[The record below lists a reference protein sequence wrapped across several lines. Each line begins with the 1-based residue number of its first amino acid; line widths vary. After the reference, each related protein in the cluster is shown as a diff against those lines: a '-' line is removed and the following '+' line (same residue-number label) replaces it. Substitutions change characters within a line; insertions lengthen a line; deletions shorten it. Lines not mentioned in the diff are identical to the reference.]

1 MRLPTGT
8 NDRVNGAGW
17 EAFDAPNTTV
27 LVDDGNQRRS
37 FNTIGR
43 IERKRFAME
52 QASEC
57 SDGRTSAGWALIDR
71 RETAGD
77 RRRIRAAP
85 IVPTA
90 RALCLRK
97 KGVDVVG
104 ECHQLTN

>member
-1 MRLPTGT
+1 VCLPAGT
-8 NDRVNGAGW
+8 NDRINGAGW

-43 IERKRFAME
+43 IERKPFAME

-57 SDGRTSAGWALIDR
+57 TDGRTSAWRALIDR
-71 RETAGD
+71 RDTAGD
-77 RRRIRAAP
+77 RRRIRAAA
-85 IVPTA
+85 VVATA

-104 ECHQLTN
+104 ECHELPN